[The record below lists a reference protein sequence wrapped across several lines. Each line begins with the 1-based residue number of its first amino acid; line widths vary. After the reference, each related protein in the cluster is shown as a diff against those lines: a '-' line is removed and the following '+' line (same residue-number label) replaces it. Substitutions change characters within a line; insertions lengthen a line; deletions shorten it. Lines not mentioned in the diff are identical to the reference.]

1 MSVIFQF
8 AAAPTLRSDT
18 HLSSAK
24 HQLGSGSG
32 PGVGGRAVGVSA
44 IGCLLC
50 GSEIGV
56 RTLLPIHRGWW
67 IAAIGSQKDFA
78 VISSWEAPVGGG
90 IRDLLPVH
98 NIYIYILYIYIYIYI
113 FIIYMYIL
121 CVYIYIY
128 TRYWF
133 IFFLFISPQAFLP
146 CQQQTWLWLFF
157 GEAFEKF
164 AETASSFGA
173 GDVRHHR
180 DTVAEYQRTWWKMEI
195 CGHLKH
201 QSVAML
207 LPPTFTKRKQLETTV
222 MGGNYGFDQW
232 SRQVS
237 SNRIQW
243 YPVPP
248 SSELRRSSSAGFRDG
263 ITGFD
268 LVYGAVAAPGKTYGN
283 PFFQGLAP
291 QWRPKIQ

>member
-1 MSVIFQF
+1 
-8 AAAPTLRSDT
+8 
-18 HLSSAK
+18 
-24 HQLGSGSG
+24 
-32 PGVGGRAVGVSA
+32 
-44 IGCLLC
+44 
-50 GSEIGV
+50 
-56 RTLLPIHRGWW
+56 
-67 IAAIGSQKDFA
+67 
-78 VISSWEAPVGGG
+78 
-90 IRDLLPVH
+90 
-98 NIYIYILYIYIYIYI
+98 
-113 FIIYMYIL
+113 MYIL
-121 CVYIYIY
+121 CVYIYQILIH
-128 TRYWF
+128 
-133 IFFLFISPQAFLP
+133 IFSVHITPSFSTVSATDLVVALFWWGFWEVRGDSLK
-146 CQQQTWLWLFF
+146 LWRRWC
-157 GEAFEKF
+157 A
-164 AETASSFGA
+164 APS
-173 GDVRHHR
+173 RHS
-180 DTVAEYQRTWWKMEI
+180 AEYQRTWWKMEI